1 MICKA
6 HFYLLNDHFSIEH
19 ANENFNGEESEL
31 NRRHEWEDELEIKT
45 EVSDVHVEE
54 NGTYLL
60 QGELPDGD
68 AFSNGIPSMRL
79 FNIANGEKVVAQLA
93 CSESII
99 SSFDIEKSEEA
110 FVVKIYI
117 KDDEP
122 LANPVPGIYIAAQE
136 FPKELIF

>member
-1 MICKA
+1 MTCKA

-31 NRRHEWEDELEIKT
+31 NRKHQWEDELEIKT
-45 EVSDVHVEE
+45 EVTDVHVEE
-54 NGTYLL
+54 NGTYVI
-60 QGELPDGD
+60 QGAMPDGETFKHD
-68 AFSNGIPSMRL
+68 VAKMRI
-79 FNIANGEKVVAQLA
+79 FNIANDEQVVAQLA

-99 SSFDIEKSEEA
+99 SSFEIEKTDE
-110 FVVKIYI
+110 VLKVHVYI

-122 LANPVPGIYIAAQE
+122 LANPVAGVYIAAQE

>member
-45 EVSDVHVEE
+45 EVSDIHVEE
-54 NGTYLL
+54 NGTYVL
-60 QGELPDGD
+60 QGELPDGNS
-68 AFSNGIPSMRL
+68 FSNSISKMRL
-79 FNIANGEKVVAQLA
+79 FNIANGEQVVAQLA

-99 SSFDIEKSEEA
+99 SSFDIEKSDEA

>member
-54 NGTYLL
+54 NGTYVL

-68 AFSNGIPSMRL
+68 SFSNSISKMRL
-79 FNIANGEKVVAQLA
+79 FNIANGEQVVAQLA

-99 SSFDIEKSEEA
+99 SSFDIEKSDEV

-122 LANPVPGIYIAAQE
+122 LANPVPGVYIAAQE

>member
-1 MICKA
+1 MTCKA

-31 NRRHEWEDELEIKT
+31 NRKHQWEDELEIKT
-45 EVSDVHVEE
+45 DVTDVHVEE
-54 NGTYLL
+54 NGTYIL
-60 QGELPDGD
+60 QGTLPDGE
-68 AFSNGIPSMRL
+68 AFKNEVSGMRL
-79 FNIANGEKVVAQLA
+79 FNIANNVQVVAQLA

-99 SSFDIEKSEEA
+99 SSFDIEKTES
-110 FVVKIYI
+110 VLTVKVYI

-122 LANPVPGIYIAAQE
+122 LANPVPGVYIAAQE

>member
-19 ANENFNGEESEL
+19 ANENFNGKESEL
-31 NRRHEWEDELEIKT
+31 NRRYEWEDELEIKT

-54 NGTYLL
+54 NGTFVL
-60 QGELPDGD
+60 QGDLPDGD
-68 AFSNGIPSMRL
+68 AFSNEIPKMRL

-99 SSFDIEKSEEA
+99 SSFDLEKSEEG

>member
-1 MICKA
+1 MTCKA

-31 NRRHEWEDELEIKT
+31 NRKHQWEDEMDIKT
-45 EVSDVHVEE
+45 DVTDVHVEE
-54 NGTYLL
+54 SGTYVI
-60 QGELPDGD
+60 QGALPDGE
-68 AFSNGIPSMRL
+68 AFSHDVAKMRL
-79 FNIANGEKVVAQLA
+79 FNIANGEQVVAQLA

-99 SSFDIEKSEEA
+99 SSFEIEKIDE
-110 FVVKIYI
+110 VLTVKVYI

>member
-6 HFYLLNDHFSIEH
+6 HFYLLNDHFSVEH

-31 NRRHEWEDELEIKT
+31 NRRHQWEDELEIKT

-54 NGTYLL
+54 NGTYVI
-60 QGELPDGD
+60 QGTLPDGG
-68 AFSNGIPSMRL
+68 AFSHDVLKMRL
-79 FNIANGEKVVAQLA
+79 FNIANGDQVVAQLA

-99 SSFDIEKSEEA
+99 SSFEIEKNEDS
-110 FVVKIYI
+110 FIVNIFI

-122 LANPVPGIYIAAQE
+122 LANPIPGVYIAAQE

>member
-1 MICKA
+1 MTCKA

-31 NRRHEWEDELEIKT
+31 NRKHQWEDELEINT
-45 EVSDVHVEE
+45 DVTDVHVDE
-54 NGTYLL
+54 NGTYVL
-60 QGELPDGD
+60 QGTLPDGNS
-68 AFSNGIPSMRL
+68 FSHDVTQMRL
-79 FNIANGEKVVAQLA
+79 FNIANNEQVVAQLA

-99 SSFDIEKSEEA
+99 SSFDIEKENDVL
-110 FVVKIYI
+110 VVKVYI

-122 LANPVPGIYIAAQE
+122 LANPVAGVYIAVQE

>member
-31 NRRHEWEDELEIKT
+31 NRRYEWEDELEIKT

-54 NGTYLL
+54 NGTYVL

-68 AFSNGIPSMRL
+68 AFSNEIPKMRL
-79 FNIANGEKVVAQLA
+79 FNIANGEQVVAQLA

-110 FVVKIYI
+110 LTVKIYI

>member
-54 NGTYLL
+54 NGTYVL

-68 AFSNGIPSMRL
+68 SFSNSISKMRL
-79 FNIANGEKVVAQLA
+79 FNIANGEQVVAQLA

-99 SSFDIEKSEEA
+99 SSFDIEKSDEA

>member
-54 NGTYLL
+54 NGTYVL
-60 QGELPDGD
+60 QGELPGGD
-68 AFSNGIPSMRL
+68 SFSNSISKMRL
-79 FNIANGEKVVAQLA
+79 FNITNGEQVVAQLA
-93 CSESII
+93 CSESIL
-99 SSFDIEKSEEA
+99 SSFDIEKSDEV

-122 LANPVPGIYIAAQE
+122 LANPVPGVYIAAQE

>member
-31 NRRHEWEDELEIKT
+31 NRRYEWEDELEIKT

-54 NGTYLL
+54 NGTYVL
-60 QGELPDGD
+60 QGEFPDGD
-68 AFSNGIPSMRL
+68 AFSNEISKMKL
-79 FNIANGEKVVAQLA
+79 FNITNGEQVVAQLA

-110 FVVKIYI
+110 LTVKIYI

>member
-54 NGTYLL
+54 NGTYVL
-60 QGELPDGD
+60 QGELPDGNS
-68 AFSNGIPSMRL
+68 FSNSISKMRL
-79 FNIANGEKVVAQLA
+79 FNIANGEQVVAQLA
-93 CSESII
+93 CSESIL
-99 SSFDIEKSEEA
+99 SSFDIEKSDEA

>member
-54 NGTYLL
+54 NGTYVL
-60 QGELPDGD
+60 QGELPDGNS
-68 AFSNGIPSMRL
+68 FSNSISKMRL
-79 FNIANGEKVVAQLA
+79 FNIANGEQVVAQLA
-93 CSESII
+93 CSESIL
-99 SSFDIEKSEEA
+99 SSFDIEKSHEA

>member
-68 AFSNGIPSMRL
+68 AFSNEIPSMRL